1 MPPSLRFWGR
11 RVYWAP
17 VVLLVSTV
25 RQGKN
30 PAVTLE
36 RLKGLCG
43 VWRTTVK
50 RWQRYFLDF
59 FTQEASYRRIS
70 GLFLPPIR
78 QDQLPAALVARF
90 YTGCGKEPVATL
102 VNCLQTLALGP

>member
-36 RLKGLCG
+36 RLKGICG

-50 RWQRYFLDF
+50 RWQHYFLDI
-59 FTQEASYRRIS
+59 FTQQACYHRIS
-70 GLFLPPIR
+70 GLFLPPIPH
-78 QDQLPAALVARF
+78 DQLPAALVERF
-90 YTGCGKEPVATL
+90 YTGCGKDPVATL
-102 VNCLQTLALGP
+102 VNCLKALALGP